1 MPRESTNLE
10 ISELPLGTR
19 PASSARSLS
28 VKRWPRLLGLL
39 FLAFAAFALITTSA
53 STAVVH
59 FGIEVSDVGKIQ
71 ILPTVLKRLFIDGC
85 LLSAEGCRIGHKTDF
100 PNETEIKQEIDQT
113 AALANAL
120 KFKQKEV
127 QLIDEDTKVENM
139 TRELTGAEVSRVW
152 HTMNDTELAA
162 AALLTESRGTV
173 NRGKVAFM
181 FLTRGPLPLAP
192 LWGRFL
198 RVSDGALRSWM
209 VDQTSRRVQHICT
222 YRKNFEHGNSNLGI

>member
-1 MPRESTNLE
+1 MPGESTSLE
-10 ISELPLGTR
+10 ISELPSGTR
-19 PASSARSLS
+19 PASSARGLS

-39 FLAFAAFALITTSA
+39 FLAFAAFAFITTSA

-59 FGIEVSDVGKIQ
+59 LGIEVRDVGKIQ
-71 ILPTVLKRLFIDGC
+71 ILPTVLKRLFVDGC

-100 PNETEIKQEIDQT
+100 PNETEIKQELDQT

-139 TRELTGAEVSRVW
+139 TRELTGADVSRVW
-152 HTMNDTELAA
+152 HTMTDTELVT
-162 AALLTESRGTV
+162 AALLTESRGAAAG
-173 NRGKVAFM
+173 GKVAFM

-209 VDQTSRRVQHICT
+209 ADLTSRRIQHICT
-222 YRKNFEHGNSNLGI
+222 YRKKFVHGNSNLGI